1 MNLEFI
7 KVIVSSAIVAFGSYS
22 AIRVDLEGQRVA
34 TAALAGRVER
44 IERNLDK

>member
-22 AIRVDLEGQRVA
+22 AIRVDLEGLKVS
-34 TAALAGRVER
+34 TASLAGRVDR
-44 IERNLDK
+44 IERRIDK